1 MQWRRAGWGIAPA
14 LLAACSP
21 PSDGPMA
28 VAQIEAKAVGDP
40 ALAMPPLELPRD
52 PVPDKLLGNWVYSH
66 EECEP
71 DSEFSPNTS
80 KIDASISFDAEGT
93 YATDIEGFPITGTYR
108 YDGGDSPRI
117 TLDSSLLNFDPV
129 GDTLQN
135 WSEGDAVYQCGRVF
149 VREGQQAGG
158 DR

>member
-1 MQWRRAGWGIAPA
+1 MHWRRAGLVIAPTM
-14 LLAACSP
+14 LAACSSQSDDVIEVAEIIP
-21 PSDGPMA
+21 PPGLILRAFP
-28 VAQIEAKAVGDP
+28 E
-40 ALAMPPLELPRD
+40 R
-52 PVPDKLLGNWVYSH
+52 LLGNWVYSH

-71 DSEFSPNTS
+71 DSEFSPNTR
-80 KIDASISFDAEGT
+80 KIDASISFDAGGT
-93 YATDIEGFPITGTYR
+93 YAMGIEGFPITGTYR

-117 TLDSSLLNFDPV
+117 TLDGSLLNFDPV

-149 VREGQQAGG
+149 VRERQQVGG